1 MLLGALLAG
10 GVPARVRQSVSP
22 TMDLFPFQLTNVP
35 AIVSFELGVFPRKK
49 PTYKSKAHGY
59 SVAWPEEANIE

>member
-10 GVPARVRQSVSP
+10 GVPGPVRQSISP

-35 AIVSFELGVFPRKK
+35 AILSFELCVFPRKK